1 MLIKLEQRQ
10 KHKREGGGCGGRR
23 VFRIRR
29 WGNGEDNL
37 SVGGRP
43 GAGAAAP
50 HQTRPFAEF
59 PASCCISQAEAREAQ
74 DDNS

>member
-10 KHKREGGGCGGRR
+10 KHKPGVGGGRR
-23 VFRIRR
+23 VFRIGR